1 MESWSNSLVPL
12 PKEQGAAL
20 LHAMVKWSEVIQG
33 DTYPFSLYRMINF
46 DNASITKDKTEKHT
60 RLFTDQ
66 DASWTLADFQI
77 CSCLT
82 YVLNKDLKGGNKI
95 NKWKTRSWKGVYA
108 GYFFCHFSSIPLISI
123 PKTTHTSPPVHVL
136 CNEFNRRYSHS
147 AQLMPWEAISLISL
161 LAILW

>member
-12 PKEQGAAL
+12 PKEQGATL

-66 DASWTLADFQI
+66 DTSWTLTDFQI

-95 NKWKTRSWKGVYA
+95 NKWKARS
-108 GYFFCHFSSIPLISI
+108 
-123 PKTTHTSPPVHVL
+123 
-136 CNEFNRRYSHS
+136 
-147 AQLMPWEAISLISL
+147 
-161 LAILW
+161 